1 MSDLLQPGPILLQ
14 RRPISGGE
22 IYSFM
27 YADQPLCEVRRAG
40 DGWKFWI
47 IACQITYGDRKWRTQ
62 AAMSAS
68 ETRLLD
74 EQQQPLALDRY
85 SGAEHR
91 IEIGERVF
99 TTAGTHD
106 IETIHDQQGAVVIEH
121 TWAFGRPML
130 KQSRLVAPL
139 PPEIV
144 VMLLALTVQY
154 GSQRGGDQIAN

>member
-1 MSDLLQPGPILLQ
+1 MPDLLQPGPILVQ
-14 RRPISGGE
+14 RQPISGGE
-22 IYSFM
+22 IYSFT

-40 DGWKFWI
+40 DGWKFWVT
-47 IACQITYGDRKWRTQ
+47 ACQITYGDRRWRTQ

-68 ETRLLD
+68 EARLLD
-74 EQQQPLALDRY
+74 EQQQPLAVDRY

-91 IEIGERVF
+91 IQIGDRAF

-106 IETIHDQQGAVVIEH
+106 IETIHDEQGAVVLEN

-130 KQSRLVAPL
+130 KQSQLVAPL
-139 PPEIV
+139 PPDLV